1 MERLLRAWLQM
12 ELARLTRG
20 VFRGGEVPLPHP
32 RSLSRAALAAIV
44 AEPERWTVAA
54 KSDGVRALL
63 VSCAFMRRE
72 YLVAVD
78 RRSGV
83 AVLASAE
90 CESEPA
96 VRTVLDAELVCGEYV
111 AHDALV
117 CGGAPVHARAHAV
130 RQAMLASAVAEFPMA
145 RAKPFVAL
153 ERIGEVA
160 RTEHTDGLIF
170 AQSDAPV
177 TFGSEPAVMK
187 WKPASKCTV
196 DLLVERRKCGAHWT
210 RRASARSA
218 DGRAALAEVALDA
231 VGALPA
237 IWEFGHRDG
246 AWVPLRERRDKS
258 VPNSEFVVE
267 QTLMNIGEAVT
278 LEELVATFGGPVE
291 KNRAPV

>member
-1 MERLLRAWLQM
+1 MDRLLRAWLHM

-20 VFRGGEVPLPHP
+20 VYRGAPSDVPLPHP

-44 AEPERWTVAA
+44 AEPDQWTVAA

-63 VSCAFMRRE
+63 VSCVFMRRE
-72 YLVAVD
+72 YLAAVD

-83 AVLASAE
+83 EVLSSSA
-90 CESEPA
+90 CDSDDSA
-96 VRTVLDAELVCGEYV
+96 IRTVLDAELVCGAYL

-130 RQAMLASAVAEFPMA
+130 RQGMLASAVSEFPMA

-187 WKPASKCTV
+187 WKQASACTV

-231 VGALPA
+231 VGVLPA
-237 IWEFGHRDG
+237 VWEFGYRDG
-246 AWVPLRERRDKS
+246 KWVPLRERRDKS

-267 QTLMNIGEAVT
+267 QTLLNIGESVT
-278 LEELVATFGGPVE
+278 LDELVRLF
-291 KNRAPV
+291 APP